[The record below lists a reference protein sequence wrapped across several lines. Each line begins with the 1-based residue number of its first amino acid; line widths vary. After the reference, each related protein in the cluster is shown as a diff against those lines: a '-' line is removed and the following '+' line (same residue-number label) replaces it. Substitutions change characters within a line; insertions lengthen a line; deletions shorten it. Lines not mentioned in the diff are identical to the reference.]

1 MKKLILLTLSTLLL
15 VSASAISQE
24 KQVTKIKIGKSIAV
38 SVDDSNKKILT
49 VEFQTKDAKDGET
62 IDTLVIGEDTVIT
75 IRRTHTIDLPEDK
88 TVSVIVNGDTLVSDQ
103 DSKRVEMEIDTI
115 IYTMDARF
123 DSLIYDTEKILN
135 AKELEDFSELDED
148 FDIKIE
154 IPDMPEISEMPE
166 MPEMPEAP
174 SLREEIEN
182 FDEENPEA
190 CEEKKSK
197 FEGHWAG
204 FEFGFIGLT
213 ADKNFINGDYAYSN
227 RPFRSWNFG
236 INLIPINIPLIAE
249 NFGIV
254 TGIGMGWKNYH
265 FANQYLLTTDEQ
277 GVSFEPLENPASK
290 ITKNRLSSFYLSM
303 PLAFEL
309 QFPIRHHKDKF
320 FMQFGGYGNLKLDSD
335 YRYEIET
342 NGVTEEKKL
351 DGDFYLADF
360 EYGLTAR
367 IGFDHLNLFANYSM
381 NELFRDHTGPAV
393 HPVTVGIMVIPFY

>member
-1 MKKLILLTLSTLLL
+1 M
-15 VSASAISQE
+15 
-24 KQVTKIKIGKSIAV
+24 
-38 SVDDSNKKILT
+38 
-49 VEFQTKDAKDGET
+49 
-62 IDTLVIGEDTVIT
+62 
-75 IRRTHTIDLPEDK
+75 
-88 TVSVIVNGDTLVSDQ
+88 
-103 DSKRVEMEIDTI
+103 TI
-115 IYTMDARF
+115 IDYF
-123 DSLIYDTEKILN
+123 CY
-135 AKELEDFSELDED
+135 
-148 FDIKIE
+148 KIE
-154 IPDMPEISEMPE
+154 DY
-166 MPEMPEAP
+166 
-174 SLREEIEN
+174 
-182 FDEENPEA
+182 DEEDPEA

-236 INLIPINIPLIAE
+236 INLIPVNIPLIAE

-277 GVSFEPLENPASK
+277 GVSFEAPANPDSK
-290 ITKNRLSSFYLSM
+290 ITRNRLSTFYLSM

-320 FMQFGGYGNLKLDSD
+320 FLQLGGYGNLKLDSD

-351 DGDFYLADF
+351 DGDFYLADL

-367 IGFDHLNLFANYSM
+367 VGFDNLNLFANYSM
-381 NELFRDHTGPAV
+381 NELFRNNSGPAV